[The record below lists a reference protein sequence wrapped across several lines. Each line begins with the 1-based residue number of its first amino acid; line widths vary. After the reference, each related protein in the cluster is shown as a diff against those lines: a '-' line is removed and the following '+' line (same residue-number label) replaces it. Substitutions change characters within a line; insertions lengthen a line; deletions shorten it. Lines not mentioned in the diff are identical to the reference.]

1 MKKSIEI
8 IATYELFI
16 FYGFFLKEKSN
27 TLKYIFYFISLILII
42 FLILAK
48 EYRKY
53 CISGILAGLLAL
65 SCFNKQNAQIKS
77 ILPLAKAECIYCEI
91 ISSPQK
97 INENYY
103 SINVKL
109 ISMNSKNLSCYANGK
124 IKVIVKSKII
134 QNNQKS
140 KTIIKEK
147 LIETNQF
154 FLDTGALIY
163 FYGSFDKSIN
173 DSFTNKNPVFFVNS
187 FLISEYKNNILR
199 MRANFRFKIKKI
211 LLSLSESGTL
221 LVVLLL
227 GSKDYLAG
235 SLNLLF
241 QRAGLAHVL
250 ALSGLHISVMCAF
263 TQKTADFFYKRKNHI
278 FLMILASTFFVFI
291 AGTQPSLVRALLFI
305 YIKSIC
311 SFYGINCKKGAI
323 FYLSI
328 CIHILIQPLMAFSV
342 SFLLSYSAVFGIMY
356 ISPYILELFNNKKSH
371 RISESLSVSAG
382 AQIGTIPFQFLLF
395 EYFSLI
401 GIFSSFVAVPLISL
415 FFILGIFAII
425 IILIFPESLIFFKT
439 ILSFLYEV
447 IVAVVRFFSRF

>member
-1 MKKSIEI
+1 
-8 IATYELFI
+8 
-16 FYGFFLKEKSN
+16 
-27 TLKYIFYFISLILII
+27 
-42 FLILAK
+42 
-48 EYRKY
+48 
-53 CISGILAGLLAL
+53 
-65 SCFNKQNAQIKS
+65 
-77 ILPLAKAECIYCEI
+77 
-91 ISSPQK
+91 
-97 INENYY
+97 
-103 SINVKL
+103 
-109 ISMNSKNLSCYANGK
+109 
-124 IKVIVKSKII
+124 
-134 QNNQKS
+134 
-140 KTIIKEK
+140 
-147 LIETNQF
+147 
-154 FLDTGALIY
+154 
-163 FYGSFDKSIN
+163 
-173 DSFTNKNPVFFVNS
+173 
-187 FLISEYKNNILR
+187 
-199 MRANFRFKIKKI
+199 
-211 LLSLSESGTL
+211 
-221 LVVLLL
+221 
-227 GSKDYLAG
+227 
-235 SLNLLF
+235 
-241 QRAGLAHVL
+241 
-250 ALSGLHISVMCAF
+250 MCAF